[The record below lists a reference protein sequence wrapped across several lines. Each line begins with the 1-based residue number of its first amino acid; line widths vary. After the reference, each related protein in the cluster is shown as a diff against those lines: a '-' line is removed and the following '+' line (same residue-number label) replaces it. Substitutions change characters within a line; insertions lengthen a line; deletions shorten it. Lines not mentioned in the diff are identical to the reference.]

1 MKIARRRE
9 AGNELPLTVAIG
21 PTTQALKHASSAP
34 MSAVLGWAWRAQ
46 KPLIK
51 SWRLGIAD

>member
-21 PTTQALKHASSAP
+21 PTTQALKHASCAP
-34 MSAVLGWAWRAQ
+34 MSSVVGWAWRAH
-46 KPLIK
+46 
-51 SWRLGIAD
+51 LGVTKF